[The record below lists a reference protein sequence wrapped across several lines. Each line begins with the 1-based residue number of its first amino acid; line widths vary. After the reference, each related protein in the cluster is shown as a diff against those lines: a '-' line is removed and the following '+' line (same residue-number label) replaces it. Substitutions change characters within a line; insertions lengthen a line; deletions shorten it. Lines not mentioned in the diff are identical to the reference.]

1 MATPRKDWKTEW
13 EQLATEARMLAKRA
27 NQRMVRIERY
37 SERQGMGGIKEYAY
51 KKAQEYIEKNLGMG
65 TGPAG
70 RFKENIKLYDV
81 ETDKMGFIG
90 AKQKNLTDE
99 QLSELYK
106 QNVRLQRNRIKAINE
121 FLESESSIL
130 GTSKYGIARIY
141 DKRTETINKKYL
153 TKYGLELSENDLKR
167 FFDSKKQSKLE
178 SDYGSDQMF
187 AIASVMKKYNLKANK
202 RELEKYLKSN
212 VDLEDR
218 DKIKQRTGES
228 FNDYLT
234 RVDEFVK
241 FTGDEVL
248 DDLVKKALKDGI
260 NVNNIFI

>member
-27 NQRMVRIERY
+27 NQRMKRIEIY

-51 KKAQEYIEKNLGMG
+51 KKAQEYIEKNLGV
-65 TGPAG
+65 GPSGKG
-70 RFKENIKLYDV
+70 RFKERQKIYDV
-81 ETDKMGFIG
+81 DTGSGM
-90 AKQKNLTDE
+90 
-99 QLSELYK
+99 LSGQALYK
-106 QNVRLQRNRIKAINE
+106 ANVQILRHRIKAMQE
-121 FLESESSIL
+121 FLGSESSVL
-130 GTSKYGIARIY
+130 GTSKYGITRIY
-141 DKRTETINKKYL
+141 DKRTETINNKYL
-153 TKYGLELSENDLKR
+153 SKYGLQLSENDLKR

-212 VDLEDR
+212 VDLKDR
-218 DKIKQRTGES
+218 EYIKQRTGES
-228 FNDYLT
+228 FKDYLT

>member
-27 NQRMVRIERY
+27 NQRMKRIERY
-37 SERQGMGGIKEYAY
+37 SERPGMGGIKEYAY
-51 KKAQEYIEKNLGMG
+51 KKAQNYIEKNLGMG

-70 RFKENIKLYDV
+70 RFKEHIKLYDV

-90 AKQKNLTDE
+90 AKQKNLSTE

-121 FLESESSIL
+121 FLESESSVL
-130 GTSKYGIARIY
+130 GTSKYGITRIY

-153 TKYGLELSENDLKR
+153 SKYGLELSENDLKR
-167 FFDSKKQSKLE
+167 FFDSKKQAKLAE
-178 SDYGSDQMF
+178 IVGSDQMF
-187 AIASVMKKYNLKANK
+187 AVASVMKKYNLKSNK
-202 RELEKYLKSN
+202 RELERFLKNN

-218 DKIKQRTGES
+218 AAVKSRVGES
-228 FNDYLT
+228 YSDYLD
-234 RVDEFVK
+234 RVREFID

-248 DDLVKKALKDGI
+248 DDMVVQALQNGI
-260 NVNNIFI
+260 NANNIFI